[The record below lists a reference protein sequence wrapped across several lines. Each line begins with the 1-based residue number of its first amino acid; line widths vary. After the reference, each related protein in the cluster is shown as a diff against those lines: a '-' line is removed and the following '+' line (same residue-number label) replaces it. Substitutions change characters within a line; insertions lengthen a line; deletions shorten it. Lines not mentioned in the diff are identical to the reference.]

1 MECEGGKE
9 AQQPGDIRTLTADTC
24 YTAETKTSLQS
35 NYLPMKTFRK
45 KRQSCQ
51 QTGQKQ
57 LYNHMQKKKK
67 RKTRK

>member
-1 MECEGGKE
+1 
-9 AQQPGDIRTLTADTC
+9 
-24 YTAETKTSLQS
+24 
-35 NYLPMKTFRK
+35 MKTFRK

-67 RKTRK
+67 KKNKKMKNKNDKKESTLTLCHIQKLTRIQDLNAN